1 MWYNVKLLSLN
12 YQSTK
17 QHSMIRKRAEIKGEG
32 IVDLAGLVMKTE
44 IFGMIFSVVKKL
56 QAVFKLFFIPLVII

>member
-1 MWYNVKLLSLN
+1 MSMGLLSLN

-44 IFGMIFSVVKKL
+44 IFWYDIWRRKKTPGS
-56 QAVFKLFFIPLVII
+56 F

>member
-1 MWYNVKLLSLN
+1 MSMGLLSLN

-44 IFGMIFSVVKKL
+44 IFWYDICRRKKTPGS
-56 QAVFKLFFIPLVII
+56 F